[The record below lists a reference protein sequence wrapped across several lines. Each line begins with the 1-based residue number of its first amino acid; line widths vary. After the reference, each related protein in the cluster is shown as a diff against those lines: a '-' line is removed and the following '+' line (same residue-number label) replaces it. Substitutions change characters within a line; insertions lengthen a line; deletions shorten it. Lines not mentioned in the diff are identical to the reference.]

1 MTTQQLVLSLV
12 LATMV
17 FSVALELRVDDF
29 RRVAQAPRLVLI
41 GQIPQFILLPGAT
54 WLATL
59 LLDLPPNVEAAMI
72 LVACCPG
79 GSLSNVVTH
88 HGRGNTAL
96 SVSIS
101 AVAALL
107 ALVLTPFNFTWMVS
121 TNPATAGWL
130 RQLDID
136 ASDIWWSLLALLA
149 LPMALGLLCSH
160 QAPALTARIRKPLGT
175 FSLVAL
181 LLFIVAGLIK
191 ERQLLNAA
199 LLPQLLIVVLHN
211 AGGLFLGWAA
221 ATAFRVAERDRRH
234 HDRGRHA
241 ELGPG
246 PGHHRRAIQR
256 RPGHGDHRQPV
267 GHVAHRQR
275 HDTRHTV
282 EKTRCSTRSLKAP
295 PSSTAPARRRSPR
308 TWPCR
313 TAASPKWAASPPP
326 RANASLPMAP
336 GSHRASW
343 TSTPTTTARPPGTR
357 PSAPASTTA

>member
-1 MTTQQLVLSLV
+1 MTTQQLILSLV

-121 TNPATAGWL
+121 TNPTTAGWL

-191 ERQLLNAA
+191 ERQLLSAA

-221 ATAFRVAERDRRH
+221 ATAFRVAERDRRAIMIE
-234 HDRGRHA
+234 GGMQNSGLA
-241 ELGPG
+241 LGIIAVQFNADLG
-246 PGHHRRAIQR
+246 MVII
-256 RPGHGDHRQPV
+256 
-267 GHVAHRQR
+267 
-275 HDTRHTV
+275 
-282 EKTRCSTRSLKAP
+282 
-295 PSSTAPARRRSPR
+295 
-308 TWPCR
+308 
-313 TAASPKWAASPPP
+313 
-326 RANASLPMAP
+326 ASLWGMWHIVSGMTLATLW
-336 GSHRASW
+336 RRQD
-343 TSTPTTTARPPGTR
+343 ARLGL
-357 PSAPASTTA
+357 